1 MPTEFTWPAIKTWL
15 NLLLKFLEPLFEL
28 FKGPELAIG
37 ISLIMIALAVIVLLA
52 MIWQIVPMWRTVSR
66 LTRKVWLV
74 NGSYSE
80 FSQGYGLLDEELRK
94 PKYLR
99 HGWIEFTETLTMPVG
114 DDDTIRN
121 SARPQD
127 YLNLSGAE
135 ASGKTLRFLQ
145 ALPNYFVGFGLLFT
159 FLGLVAAIYFAS
171 QGVASGSVELAQES
185 LRHLLSAATFKFMTS
200 IVGLAASIILSLF
213 YRTISQ
219 ALQRRFDRLAEAL
232 EKGMLW
238 SSAESLAFQQVGEL
252 ENQTAELKRFNTEFA
267 IEVGKVMEERLRE
280 TMTGSLESALG
291 PLRDALEKLSG
302 NLGEMNQDALKDMAN
317 SFRDN
322 LKDGAGQEMEALVST
337 LNEIKGSLS
346 GVVEQVDSTSGAFGE
361 KIAEATSKMETA
373 FEAIGGQLQSQAA
386 NAAGAFADEMREAS
400 SQFGE
405 QVAPLS
411 NQIGRFESAVGS
423 LEAKL
428 LAQRSAFEDVASRVR
443 EITQVTGE
451 TIDEL
456 RSATSPL
463 NSVSERLASTAE
475 AIDSAGQSFTVTQ
488 EQLQRL
494 SSEISGAVDTMQ
506 TSWSDYQSRFENV
519 DESLGQVVNELVSG
533 ADLYRQN
540 VQEFVTDL
548 DSNFQRAVTSL
559 AAGVESLEQSVD
571 ELVELQ
577 EKNRGVAAE

>member
-1 MPTEFTWPAIKTWL
+1 MPTEFTWPAIKAWL
-15 NLLLKFLEPLFEL
+15 NIMLDFVEPLFEL

-37 ISLIMIALAVIVLLA
+37 ISLIMIALAVVVLLA

-66 LTRKVWLV
+66 LTRMVRRV
-74 NGSYSE
+74 NGSFSE
-80 FSQGYGLLDEELRK
+80 FTEGYGLLNEELRK

-99 HGWIEFTETLTMPVG
+99 HGWIEFTETLTMPAG

-171 QGVASGSVELAQES
+171 QGVVSGSVERAQES
-185 LRHLLSAATFKFMTS
+185 LRHLLNAATFKFMTS
-200 IVGLAASIILSLF
+200 IVGLAASILLSLF

-219 ALQRRFDRLAEAL
+219 TLQRRFERLGEAL

-238 SSAESLAFQQVGEL
+238 TSAESVAFRQVREL

-302 NLGEMNQDALKDMAN
+302 NLGEMNQDAIADMAN

-322 LKDGAGQEMEALVST
+322 LKEGAGQEMEALVTT
-337 LNEIKGSLS
+337 LDEIKGSLS
-346 GVVEQVDSTSGAFGE
+346 GVVEQVNSTSGAFGE

-373 FEAIGGQLQSQAA
+373 FEAIGGQLQSQAS

-400 SQFGE
+400 SQFRE

-411 NQIGRFESAVGS
+411 NQIGRFEAAVES
-423 LEAKL
+423 LETKL
-428 LAQRSAFEDVASRVR
+428 SAQRSAFEDVASRVR

-475 AIDSAGQSFTVTQ
+475 AIDNAGQSFNGTQ
-488 EQLQRL
+488 EHLQRL
-494 SSEISGAVDTMQ
+494 SSEISDAVEIMQ
-506 TSWSDYQSRFENV
+506 TSWADYQSRFENV
-519 DESLGQVVNELVSG
+519 DESLGEVVNKLVGG

-540 VQEFVTDL
+540 VQEFVTEL
-548 DSNFQRAVTSL
+548 DTNLQRAVGSL
-559 AAGVESLEQSVD
+559 GAGIKSLEESVE

-577 EKNRGVAAE
+577 ENNQGVPAE